1 MAWYLFLSLSALCVG
16 MILRGLVRAGR
27 PYHFPF
33 LAAATFFFFILP
45 QAPGLMADRF
55 TPDGAAEKTLLM
67 GILCLGAC
75 GIGWGYGVNRTII
88 PRLRF
93 NETRLLQAAA
103 VLSLIGAYFFHKVGQ
118 LPDDERL
125 RGAYTGAA
133 VAYLFFAKLLTYGF
147 ALALLCFA
155 RRASVAAFVV
165 IAGDCLLYF
174 DRIVIAG
181 RRSEAAEFL
190 LLIALAFWFHR
201 RWTVPRVAMVAGI
214 LAGIVAMLG
223 AEQYRQATFYTTT
236 GPDWSA
242 VRNIDLAENWKQ
254 LIRNGGPE
262 LRNAAQVID
271 HADKTKEFD
280 YGLAYWNLLVFTFVP
295 AQVIGPEAKY
305 ALYLP
310 TPDLYARGYE
320 PSSGS
325 TATGLADAFL
335 SFGYFGCAKFFLVA
349 AILGAMYAAAIR
361 GSTPMQL
368 LYMLSVVPAML
379 TVSHFT
385 GEPIIAWI
393 HMAAFLGPVL
403 LYARMRGTTAPQPR
417 PALRWTPDRSQ
428 PAAPA

>member
-1 MAWYLFLSLSALCVG
+1 MAWYLFLSLSALCMV

-45 QAPGLMADRF
+45 QAPGLIADRF

-67 GILCLGAC
+67 AILCLAMC
-75 GIGWGYGVNRTII
+75 GIGWGFGVSRPAL

-93 NETRLLQAAA
+93 DETRLLQAAA

-155 RRASVAAFVV
+155 RRFSGAALIV
-165 IAGDCLLYF
+165 IAFDSLLYF

-190 LLIALAFWFHR
+190 LLIAIAFWFNR
-201 RWTVPRVAMVAGI
+201 RWTVPRIAMVAGI
-214 LAGIVAMLG
+214 FAGIVAMLG
-223 AEQYRQATFYTTT
+223 AEQYRQATFYSAN
-236 GPDWSA
+236 GPDWAA

-271 HADKTKEFD
+271 HAEKTKQFD
-280 YGLAYWNLLVFTFVP
+280 YGLSYWNLLIFTFVP
-295 AQVIGPEAKY
+295 AQVIGPDAKH
-305 ALYLP
+305 ALYID
-310 TPDLYARGYE
+310 TPDLYERGYE

-335 SFGYFGCAKFFLVA
+335 SFWYFGCVKFFLVA
-349 AILGAMYAAAIR
+349 AILGAMYAAAMR

-368 LYMLSVVPAML
+368 LYMLSAVPAML

-385 GEPIIAWI
+385 GEPVIAWV
-393 HMAAFLGPVL
+393 HMAAFLTPAL
-403 LYARMRGTTAPQPR
+403 LYAKARGTAPQTS
-417 PALRWTPDRSQ
+417 AAAQWVHGGLQ
-428 PAAPA
+428 PGAST

>member
-1 MAWYLFLSLSALCVG
+1 MA
-16 MILRGLVRAGR
+16 MILHGLVRAGR

-33 LAAATFFFFILP
+33 LAAATYFFFILP
-45 QAPGLMADRF
+45 QAPGLIADRF
-55 TPDGAAEKTLLM
+55 TPPGAAEKTLLM
-67 GILCLGAC
+67 AILCLAMC
-75 GIGWGYGVNRTII
+75 GLGWRFGVDRPAF

-93 NETRLLQAAA
+93 SESRLLQAAA

-147 ALALLCFA
+147 ALALICFA
-155 RRASVAAFVV
+155 RRASVAAFIV
-165 IAGDCLLYF
+165 IAGDSLLYF

-201 RWTVPRVAMVAGI
+201 RWTVPRIAMVAGI
-214 LAGIVAMLG
+214 FAGIVAMLG
-223 AEQYRQATFYTTT
+223 AEQYRQATFYTTS
-236 GPDWSA
+236 GPDWAA

-271 HADKTKEFD
+271 HVEKTKEFD
-280 YGLAYWNLLVFTFVP
+280 YGLSYWNLLIFTFVP
-295 AQVIGPEAKY
+295 AQVIGPDAKY
-305 ALYLP
+305 ALYLQ
-310 TPDLYARGYE
+310 TPDLYERGYE

-335 SFGYFGCAKFFLVA
+335 SFWYFGCLKFFAVA

-361 GSTPMQL
+361 GSTPMQV
-368 LYMLSVVPAML
+368 LYMLSVVPGML

-385 GEPIIAWI
+385 GEPVIAWV
-393 HMAAFLGPVL
+393 HMTAFLGPVL
-403 LYARMRGTTAPQPR
+403 LYARVR
-417 PALRWTPDRSQ
+417 PATAIRAS
-428 PAAPA
+428 PAAQWTGASLQARTSA